1 MTRLRLLPV
10 LLRNCIFQVLRSH
23 YSGEFHPSFHL
34 LSRLKKSILF
44 VNPFSLFES
53 CLSRDQATFWLL
65 RASGCSSDTSECFNF
80 LFFFCTAAGTAAHPS
95 FLFPVQRKYLC
106 VSFGCTV
113 MIYAG
118 LIFFLPSRLCF
129 SAGCRG
135 VRWLLCSGMMLVSR
149 NFQLTSVIPNNKN
162 DKRPIALPFGWR

>member
-1 MTRLRLLPV
+1 MAQLHISGIAIIRRLIYSPV
-10 LLRNCIFQVLRSH
+10 L
-23 YSGEFHPSFHL
+23 
-34 LSRLKKSILF
+34 K
-44 VNPFSLFES
+44 NPFFFLT
-53 CLSRDQATFWLL
+53 LSPFSNRVSAEICSHQAPLWLLL
-65 RASGCSSDTSECFNF
+65 RASGCSSNTSEYFNF
-80 LFFFCTAAGTAAHPS
+80 LFFFCAAAGTAAHPA

-118 LIFFLPSRLCF
+118 LLFFLPSRLRF

-149 NFQLTSVIPNNKN
+149 NFQLTSVIPKNKN
-162 DKRPIALPFGWR
+162 DKCPITHSLLAGGENG